1 MDPKFSLGES
11 TSSDGGTPR
20 SIHGRRIGE
29 NRLAFPGAQHDAAG
43 VSGVASPGHSEQP
56 NGGTVMKRVM
66 VAIVAVAALAAGA
79 AVMLRAQDA
88 AKVDAKHYS
97 VVLENDQVRVLRV
110 QYGPGE
116 KSVMHSHPD
125 AVAVFLSDA
134 TGKFTFPDGTT
145 KDIRRKAGDVMW
157 NDALT
162 HLPENTGDKPF
173 EVIVVE
179 LKKPA
184 AK

>member
-1 MDPKFSLGES
+1 
-11 TSSDGGTPR
+11 
-20 SIHGRRIGE
+20 
-29 NRLAFPGAQHDAAG
+29 
-43 VSGVASPGHSEQP
+43 
-56 NGGTVMKRVM
+56 MKRVM
-66 VAIVAVAALAAGA
+66 VAVVAVAALAAGA
-79 AVMLRAQDA
+79 AAVLRAQDA

-110 QYGPGE
+110 HYSPGE
-116 KSVMHSHPD
+116 KSVMHSHPS

-145 KDIRRKAGDVMW
+145 KDIHHKAGDVVW
-157 NDALT
+157 NDGMT
-162 HLPENTGDKPF
+162 HLPENTGDKPY
-173 EVIVVE
+173 ELIVVE